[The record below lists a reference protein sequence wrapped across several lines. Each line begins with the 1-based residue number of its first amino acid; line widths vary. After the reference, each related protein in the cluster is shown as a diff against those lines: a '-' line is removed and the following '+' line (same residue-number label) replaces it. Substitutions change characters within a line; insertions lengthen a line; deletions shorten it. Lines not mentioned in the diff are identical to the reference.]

1 MLKTRILLLI
11 GIGLFMVLLFLT
23 PSFLPAK
30 AVPVLDLSVNAE
42 EEVTKGVKE
51 KKKITSV
58 QWKGNIYRD
67 LETHYYLFSTTKKG
81 TINVIWGPN
90 TDGSDFII
98 TDQNWGAMY
107 GNGDVLPAGEYMFVV
122 TSNPIESPEDPSLLT
137 YEFTLKGLLFK
148 EAPNTTLPQL
158 LIESPVDL
166 VTHLP
171 EGDHTITFKGRS
183 DADFLLFGT
192 SGFGDEMTENLTSS
206 FEKNI
211 VFNENSQAYN
221 FFRIS
226 ATNDS
231 GNAVNR
237 YFEVLY
243 EGGIRE

>member
-1 MLKTRILLLI
+1 MLKTRLILLI

-30 AVPVLDLSVNAE
+30 AVPVLDLSVKAK
-42 EEVTKGVKE
+42 EVGE

-58 QWKGNIYRD
+58 EWNGNIYRD

-90 TDGSDFII
+90 TVGSDFII
-98 TDQNWGAMY
+98 TDQNWRAMY
-107 GNGDVLPAGEYMFVV
+107 GNGDVLPAGDYMFVV
-122 TSNPIESPEDPSLLT
+122 TSNPAELPEDLSILT
-137 YEFTLKGLLFK
+137 YEFTLTGLSFK
-148 EAPNTTLPQL
+148 EAPNTTLPKL
-158 LIESPVDL
+158 TIESPADL

-183 DADFLLFGT
+183 DADSLLFGA
-192 SGFGDEMTENLTSS
+192 SGFGEEVTETLTSS
-206 FEKNI
+206 FEKTL
-211 VFNENSQAYN
+211 VFNENSPSYN
-221 FFRIS
+221 FYRIS
-226 ATNDS
+226 ATNDY

-243 EGGIRE
+243 EDGIRE

>member
-23 PSFLPAK
+23 PSFLPTK
-30 AVPVLDLSVNAE
+30 AVPVLDLSVKAE
-42 EEVTKGVKE
+42 EEVTKEVKE

-81 TINVIWGPN
+81 TINVTWGPN

-107 GNGDVLPAGEYMFVV
+107 GNGDLLPAGEYMFVV

-137 YEFTLKGLLFK
+137 YDFTLRGLLFK
-148 EAPNTTLPQL
+148 EAPITMLPQL
-158 LIESPVDL
+158 SIESPIDL

-171 EGDHTITFKGRS
+171 EGDHIITFKGHS
-183 DADFLLFGT
+183 DADFLLFGA
-192 SGFGDEMTENLTSS
+192 SGFGDEMTETLTSS
-206 FEKNI
+206 FEKNL
-211 VFNENSQAYN
+211 VFNENSPSYN
-221 FFRIS
+221 FYRIS
-226 ATNDS
+226 ATNDY